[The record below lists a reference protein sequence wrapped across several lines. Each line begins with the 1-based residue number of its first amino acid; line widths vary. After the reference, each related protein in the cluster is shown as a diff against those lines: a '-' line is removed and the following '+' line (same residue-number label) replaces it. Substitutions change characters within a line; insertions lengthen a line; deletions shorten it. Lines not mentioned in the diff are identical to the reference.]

1 MQRFGVN
8 PRLHLDALALQV
20 LALLS
25 STYIPWTEM
34 SMRPSGVVT
43 LLNDIVIN
51 NRKRIV
57 ECGGGVSTLYMARL
71 LTSRGGHLFTIEEDR
86 HWSEMLGA
94 MLDEQ
99 GLHDQLSIIVAP
111 MAPTEL
117 GLDKRLVFAKHAR
130 APAARATD
138 RVACGRRA
146 SGHGTSNPDGKVPG
160 HALFRTQSVPRVHGG
175 TRRHR
180 PTGGAGC
187 DPAMEQEHGRRF
199 SRRFFRGG
207 IAISTPDGL
216 SV

>member
-1 MQRFGVN
+1 
-8 PRLHLDALALQV
+8 
-20 LALLS
+20 
-25 STYIPWTEM
+25 
-34 SMRPSGVVT
+34 MRPSGVVT

-99 GLHDQLSIIVAP
+99 GLHDQVSIIVAP

-117 GLDKRLVFAKHAR
+117 GLDGNGWYSQSMLEPLLHGPPIELLVVDGPQATERRTRMARYPAMPFFA
-130 APAARATD
+130 PNLSPECTVVLD
-138 RVACGRRA
+138 DIGRR
-146 SGHGTSNPDGKVPG
+146 GEQDVI
-160 HALFRTQSVPRVHGG
+160 LRW
-175 TRRHR
+175 
-180 PTGGAGC
+180 
-187 DPAMEQEHGRRF
+187 EQEHGRRF